1 MNIIGFLA
9 IGNEEKCPYCDLM
22 ITEEIDSLGHM
33 INEHPKELKK
43 MLYPKV
49 ERPF

>member
-1 MNIIGFLA
+1 
-9 IGNEEKCPYCDLM
+9 
-22 ITEEIDSLGHM
+22 M

-49 ERPF
+49 ERPFWYVYN